1 MCIICSWKC
10 RTSSISN
17 RRGCLLKK
25 KKLIQEVNEISIFQG
40 AFLCTAGRG
49 AGLRACAANVA
60 SSVFA
65 GVFSVGGPPKL
76 KGVGLDVTAA
86 AAAGRGLP
94 GCLRGQGELPGAWFG
109 GAACASWEWWAQLQ
123 GGHKAFERYYFPR
136 LSLGFLLSS
145 WCVSLGNAPSDKHA
159 FRLQVALEQLYLRL
173 NKYNPL

>member
-1 MCIICSWKC
+1 MYRFLILKQKNLPSSRSLNTVMLLGPFNLSSKRACFPTNAEAEEEAMCIICSWKC

-109 GAACASWEWWAQLQ
+109 GAACAS
-123 GGHKAFERYYFPR
+123 
-136 LSLGFLLSS
+136 
-145 WCVSLGNAPSDKHA
+145 
-159 FRLQVALEQLYLRL
+159 
-173 NKYNPL
+173 